1 MGSQGKTI
9 PCCRLRNYVTKQ
21 SKEKVVRKYLAH
33 SRPIEFTIRFQHC
46 TNTAPTFHER
56 CCANIGSFCSNR
68 RRDYVKQKKKKSTQ
82 KSLDTI
88 LHQGFQTPRNAKSTP
103 PCFSVCGTLNETLAL
118 VFDVTSNWQKSL
130 TKNAFGKFY
139 PFLDISNGVEA
150 EINNT
155 NVETVNTS
163 LSMLQISL
171 DTNHFK
177 HPGPPTR

>member
-56 CCANIGSFCSNR
+56 CCANVGSFCSNR

-82 KSLDTI
+82 KSSKI
-88 LHQGFQTPRNAKSTP
+88 WIRYSIRGSKHR
-103 PCFSVCGTLNETLAL
+103 ETLKAL
-118 VFDVTSNWQKSL
+118 RLASRCVEPLMKHSRS
-130 TKNAFGKFY
+130 
-139 PFLDISNGVEA
+139 FL
-150 EINNT
+150 
-155 NVETVNTS
+155 
-163 LSMLQISL
+163 MLLQ
-171 DTNHFK
+171 TGRK
-177 HPGPPTR
+177 V